1 MEPITTPNAPA
12 PAGHYAQA
20 IAHDGFIFV
29 AGQLPL
35 DPSSGALIAPGDI
48 VRQTEATLGNVAAI
62 LEAAGSGL
70 DRVCSMTIY
79 ITDRELWPRVNETYA
94 RMLGAHRPAR
104 AVIPVPEL
112 REGCLI
118 EIQAIAGVGNRESGI
133 GNR

>member
-1 MEPITTPNAPA
+1 MHPISTTGAPA

-20 IAHDGFIFV
+20 IVHGGFVFV

-35 DPSSGALIAPGDI
+35 DPASGALIAPDDI
-48 VRQTEATLGNVAAI
+48 VRQTEATLRNVAAI
-62 LEAAGSGL
+62 LEAAGSRL

-94 RMLGAHRPAR
+94 RILGEHRPAR

-112 REGCLI
+112 RPGCLI
-118 EIQAIAGVGNRESGI
+118 EIQAIAAA
-133 GNR
+133 